1 MRKDMSKVI
10 VERPRH
16 DHAGKRYRPGRT
28 RVVTDDDGEP
38 LRAREPM
45 RRADKTKNLNE
56 NLAPLKRYLNAQV
69 GRPWNKVYADIA
81 ENLRPSSTVQQHVRD
96 HVEDF
101 VAIRTRMK
109 DGVVMTASARF
120 GSERPLAED
129 YRQLYVHPRSGLLK
143 VNPHW
148 RTWRR
153 RWEIARAAEAKA
165 RAHRMRELDEWT
177 QLHLLNDGAWWL
189 VELATKPHKHDVRP
203 AVVGREDTDA
213 RYIDVI
219 SRAKL
224 SDLPIHE
231 RYGRDYVHA
240 IAKRQL
246 SKAEKK
252 SYGLD

>member
-69 GRPWNKVYADIA
+69 GRPWNKVFSDIA

-109 DGVVMTASARF
+109 DGVVMTTAARF
-120 GSERPLAED
+120 GSERPLTED

-143 VNPHW
+143 LNPHW
-148 RTWRR
+148 RAWRR
-153 RWEIARAAEAKA
+153 RFEDARAAAAAERAK
-165 RAHRMRELDEWT
+165 RMREIDAYT
-177 QLHLLNDGAWWL
+177 QLHLLNDGAWWI
-189 VELATKPHKHDVRP
+189 VELAATPYKGYTPPKVAGQDRDDPHADV
-203 AVVGREDTDA
+203 V
-213 RYIDVI
+213 

-224 SDLPIHE
+224 SDLPLIE
-231 RYGRDYVHA
+231 RYGRDLVHA
-240 IAKRQL
+240 VAKRQL

>member
-16 DHAGKRYRPGRT
+16 DHAGKRARPGRSQ
-28 RVVTDDDGEP
+28 VVLDDDGEP

-56 NLAPLKRYLNAQV
+56 NLAPLKRYLQSQV
-69 GRPWNKVYADIA
+69 GRPWDKVYADIA

-101 VAIRTRMK
+101 VAFRTRMK
-109 DGVVMTASARF
+109 EGVVMTASARM
-120 GSERPLAED
+120 GGERPLTED
-129 YRQLYVHPRSGLLK
+129 YRQLYVHPRTGLLK
-143 VNPHW
+143 LNPHW
-148 RTWRR
+148 RAWRR
-153 RWEIARAAEAKA
+153 RFESARAAAAAERAK
-165 RAHRMRELDEWT
+165 RMRALDDWA
-177 QLHLLNDGAWWL
+177 QLHLLNDGAWWI
-189 VELATKPHKHDVRP
+189 VELASTPHKHYTP
-203 AVVGREDTDA
+203 PKVVGQDHDDPRTD
-213 RYIDVI
+213 VV

-224 SDLPIHE
+224 SDLPLGA
-231 RYGRDYVHA
+231 RYGRDFVHA
-240 IAKRQL
+240 VAKRQL